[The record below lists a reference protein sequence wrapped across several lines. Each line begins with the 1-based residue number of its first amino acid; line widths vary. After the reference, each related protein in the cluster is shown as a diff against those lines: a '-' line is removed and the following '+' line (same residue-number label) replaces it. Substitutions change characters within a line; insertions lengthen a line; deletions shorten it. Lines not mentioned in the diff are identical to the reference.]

1 MIEDSDMANLAHA
14 AAAGQRALLA
24 CPSRRWTRRIDA
36 RRSARTWQTSGR
48 MLSGV
53 PGRVVSCLVVLAACM
68 AVLSGSE
75 ASAASSG
82 NALELYAVPSSG
94 AMWDGSARP
103 FLCLLD
109 AEAGRRCYAF
119 FPRLSGLARIRLSDG
134 HVLAR
139 EGADWTETPGGFR
152 FRIGHIDNS
161 GIALVDKTRDVT
173 WYLPL
178 SGGHSTLIMGKAAQA
193 WSDVTGVGYA
203 ANTPFF
209 IGGAGLSDRDLVRYP
224 ALPVTVPV
232 ERLHVSAAQWQAI
245 LTSFDAW
252 NHHNLQD
259 QSHDPRKL
267 IEQVARLA
275 GLPAAR
281 ASALAAKM
289 FATRIEADR
298 HVLDLPPATGGD
310 GRP

>member
-1 MIEDSDMANLAHA
+1 MIEDSYMANLAHA
-14 AAAGQRALLA
+14 LTSGQRDLLD
-24 CPSRRWTRRIDA
+24 CPAKRWTRRIDA
-36 RRSARTWQTSGR
+36 RRLARTWQTNGR

-53 PGRVVSCLVVLAACM
+53 PGRVLSCLAVLAACM
-68 AVLSGSE
+68 AVMSGSE
-75 ASAASSG
+75 AGAAISG

-109 AEAGRRCYAF
+109 AKVGRQCYAF
-119 FPRLSGLARIRLSDG
+119 FPRLSGLARIHLSDG

-139 EGADWTETPGGFR
+139 EGAAWTEIPGGFR
-152 FRIGHIDNS
+152 FRIGHFDHT
-161 GIALVDKTRDVT
+161 GIALADKTRNVT

-232 ERLHVSAAQWQAI
+232 ERLHVSAAQWQSI

-252 NHHNLQD
+252 NHHNSQD

-267 IEQVARLA
+267 VEQVAHLV

-281 ASALAAKM
+281 ARALVARM
-289 FATRIEADR
+289 FATRIQADR
-298 HVLDLPPATGGD
+298 HVLDLSPATGKG